1 MAPEPAPL
9 EVSAR
14 RWRLSTGVDRNA
26 LYLLAGGVAML
37 GVFALMR
44 AVGNPEDSAG
54 RSINLATAVALFALV
69 PFIVAIYRAASEGFV
84 ELRADDLYL
93 RVGFLVDTAIP
104 YADIDLVG
112 GPLQRPRSSY
122 GVSPS
127 YRRREFSLGRL
138 ERAVEVSLRRR
149 VRMGTPWLFPFLKVD
164 RVWLGV
170 AEPERLIDELR
181 RRTQAAQR

>member
-9 EVSAR
+9 EVSGR
-14 RWRLSTGVDRNA
+14 RWQLSTGVDRNA

-37 GVFALMR
+37 GVFSLMR
-44 AVGNPEDSAG
+44 ALGNPADSPG
-54 RSINLATAVALFALV
+54 RSVNLATALALFAVV
-69 PFIVAIYRAASEGFV
+69 PFVVAIYRAARDGFV
-84 ELRADDLYL
+84 ELRATDLYL

-112 GPLQRPRSSY
+112 GPIARPRSSY

-138 ERAVEVSLRRR
+138 EQAVEVSLRQR
-149 VRMGTPWLFPFLKVD
+149 VRMGTPWLFPFLRVD

-170 AEPERLIDELR
+170 AEPEQLIAELR
-181 RRTQAAQR
+181 QRMHEAHA

>member
-9 EVSAR
+9 ETDAR

-26 LYLLAGGVAML
+26 LYFLAGGVALL

-44 AVGNPEDSAG
+44 AVGNPADSAG

-69 PFIVAIYRAASEGFV
+69 PFIVAIYRAASDGFV
-84 ELRADDLYL
+84 ELRPTDLYL

-104 YADIDLVG
+104 YADIDMVG
-112 GPLQRPRSSY
+112 GPTPRPRSSY

-127 YRRREFSLGRL
+127 YRKREFSLGRL
-138 ERAVEVSLRRR
+138 ERAVEIGLRRR
-149 VRMGTPWLFPFLKVD
+149 VRMGTPWLFPFLRVD

-170 AEPERLIDELR
+170 AEPEQLIAELLA
-181 RRTQAAQR
+181 RTQADSP

>member
-1 MAPEPAPL
+1 MAPDPGPRAGDP
-9 EVSAR
+9 R

-26 LYLLAGGVAML
+26 LYLLAGGVTLL

-44 AVGNPEDSAG
+44 AVGNPPDSPG
-54 RSINLATAVALFALV
+54 RSINLATAVATLAVV
-69 PFIVAIYRAASEGFV
+69 PFIVAIFRAAREGFV
-84 ELRADDLYL
+84 ELRATDLYL

-112 GPLQRPRSSY
+112 GPIPRPRSSY

-127 YRRREFSLGRL
+127 YRRHEFSLGRL
-138 ERAVEVSLRRR
+138 ERAVEVCMRRR
-149 VRMGTPWLFPFLKVD
+149 VRMGTPWLFPFLRVD

-170 AEPERLIDELR
+170 AEPEQLITELR
-181 RRTQAAQR
+181 SRVQEAAG

>member
-9 EVSAR
+9 DASGR
-14 RWRLSTGVDRNA
+14 RWQLSTGVDRNA
-26 LYLLAGGVAML
+26 LYLLAGGVALL
-37 GVFALMR
+37 GGFALMR
-44 AVGNPEDSAG
+44 AVGNPADSPG
-54 RSINLATAVALFALV
+54 RSINLATAVALFAVV
-69 PFIVAIYRAASEGFV
+69 PFIVAIYRAASDGFV

-112 GPLQRPRSSY
+112 GPIARPRSSY

-138 ERAVEVSLRRR
+138 ERAVEVALRRR
-149 VRMGTPWLFPFLKVD
+149 VRMGTPWLFPFLRVD

-170 AEPERLIDELR
+170 AEPEQLIAELR
-181 RRTQAAQR
+181 SRM

>member
-9 EVSAR
+9 DVSGR
-14 RWRLSTGVDRNA
+14 RWKLSTGVDRNA

-44 AVGNPEDSAG
+44 GVGSPADSPG
-54 RSINLATAVALFALV
+54 RSINLATAIALFALV
-69 PFIVAIYRAASEGFV
+69 PFIVAIYRAARDGFV
-84 ELRADDLYL
+84 ELRGTDLYL

-112 GPLQRPRSSY
+112 GPIARPRSSY

-138 ERAVEVSLRRR
+138 ERAVEVCLHRR
-149 VRMGTPWLFPFLKVD
+149 VRMGTPWLFPFLRVD

-170 AEPERLIDELR
+170 AEPEQLIAELR
-181 RRTQAAQR
+181 ERVQAVRR

>member
-1 MAPEPAPL
+1 MAREPAPL
-9 EVSAR
+9 DMSGR
-14 RWRLSTGVDRNA
+14 RWKLSTGVDRNA

-44 AVGNPEDSAG
+44 GVGNPTDSPG
-54 RSINLATAVALFALV
+54 RSINLATALALFALV
-69 PFIVAIYRAASEGFV
+69 PFVVAIYRAARDGYV

-112 GPLQRPRSSY
+112 GPIARPRSSY

-127 YRRREFSLGRL
+127 YRRHELSLGRL
-138 ERAVEVSLRRR
+138 ERAVEVCLHRR
-149 VRMGTPWLFPFLKVD
+149 VRMGTPWLFPFLRVD

-170 AEPERLIDELR
+170 AEPEQLITEIRERVQADR
-181 RRTQAAQR
+181 R

>member
-9 EVSAR
+9 DTSGR
-14 RWRLSTGVDRNA
+14 RWRLSTGVDQNA
-26 LYLLAGGVAML
+26 LYLLAGGVALL

-44 AVGNPEDSAG
+44 AVGTPADSPG
-54 RSINLATAVALFALV
+54 RPINLATAVALFALV
-69 PFIVAIYRAASEGFV
+69 PFVVAIYRAARDGFV

-104 YADIDLVG
+104 YGDIEAVG
-112 GPLQRPRSSY
+112 GPTPRPRSSY

-138 ERAVEVSLRRR
+138 DRAVEVSLRRR
-149 VRMGTPWLFPFLKVD
+149 VRMGTPWLFPFLRVD

-170 AEPERLIDELR
+170 AEPERLIAELR
-181 RRTQAAQR
+181 ARMGEDGT

>member
-1 MAPEPAPL
+1 MEPDPAPL
-9 EVSAR
+9 DAGSR
-14 RWRLSTGVDRNA
+14 RWPLSTGVDRNA

-37 GVFALMR
+37 GFFALMR
-44 AVGNPEDSAG
+44 ALGNPADSPG
-54 RSINLATAVALFALV
+54 RSINLATAVGLFVLV
-69 PFIVAIYRAASEGFV
+69 PFVVAIYRAAREGSV
-84 ELRADDLYL
+84 ELRATELYL

-112 GPLQRPRSSY
+112 GPISRPRSSY

-127 YRRREFSLGRL
+127 YRRHEFSLGRL

-149 VRMGTPWLFPFLKVD
+149 VRMGTPWLFPFLRVD

-170 AEPERLIDELR
+170 AEPEQLIAELR
-181 RRTQAAQR
+181 KRVQADRR

>member
-1 MAPEPAPL
+1 MAREPAPL
-9 EVSAR
+9 DGSDR

-26 LYLLAGGVAML
+26 LYLLAGGVALL

-44 AVGNPEDSAG
+44 AVGNPADSPG
-54 RSINLATAVALFALV
+54 RSINLATAVALFAVV
-69 PFIVAIYRAASEGFV
+69 PFVVAIYRAASDGFV
-84 ELRADDLYL
+84 ELRPTDLYL

-112 GPLQRPRSSY
+112 GPIQRPRSSY

-149 VRMGTPWLFPFLKVD
+149 IRMGTPWLFPFLRVD

-170 AEPERLIDELR
+170 AEPEQLIAELR

>member
-9 EVSAR
+9 DVSGR

-44 AVGNPEDSAG
+44 AVGTPADAPG
-54 RSINLATAVALFALV
+54 RSINLATAVALFAVV
-69 PFIVAIYRAASEGFV
+69 PFIVAIYRAASDGYV
-84 ELRADDLYL
+84 ELRADALYL
-93 RVGFLVDTAIP
+93 RVGFLVDTAIR

-112 GPLQRPRSSY
+112 GPVARPRSSY

-138 ERAVEVSLRRR
+138 ERAVEVALHRR

-164 RVWLGV
+164 RIWLGV
-170 AEPERLIDELR
+170 AEPEQLIAELR
-181 RRTQAAQR
+181 SRMREAGA